1 MLAGKI
7 ADATGSYALAYSVAS
22 GLLLFA
28 VFLAMVSYINISV
41 NIPERE
47 LKIKLGKSKTGKPV
61 AAKIE
66 D

>member
-7 ADATGSYALAYSVAS
+7 ADATGSYARAYSVAS

-28 VFLAMVSYINISV
+28 VFLAMISYINISV

-47 LKIKLGKSKTGKPV
+47 LKIKLGKSRSGIPV
-61 AAKIE
+61 KVE
-66 D
+66 NEE

>member
-7 ADATGSYALAYSVAS
+7 ADATGSYTTAYYIAAAL
-22 GLLLFA
+22 LIFA
-28 VFLAMVSYINISV
+28 AFLAMFSYINISV

-47 LKIKLGKSKTGKPV
+47 VTIKIGKKKLSE
-61 AAKIE
+61 A